1 MFHYIEGIVD
11 SLAPNLAVVDC
22 GGMGFALS
30 VSNNTLSSLNPGERA
45 RLYTYLYLREDAME
59 LFGFFDRQEK
69 ACFEK
74 LIGVSGVGPK
84 AALAVLSYNTPA
96 ALAFA
101 VAAGNEKALTVAP
114 GVGKRIAQRV
124 ILELKDKISKEMG
137 SSDYQPASGV
147 GGGFAGAGEG
157 SISDAMTALSVLGYS
172 SAEVAPVLKKLD
184 VKGMT
189 AEEIIKAV
197 LKHMVK

>member
-22 GGMGFALS
+22 GGMGFSLS
-30 VSNNTLSSLNPGERA
+30 VSNNTLAALNPGERA

-74 LIGVSGVGPK
+74 LIGVSGVGPR

-101 VAAGNEKALTVAP
+101 VAAGNEKALTVVP
-114 GVGKRIAQRV
+114 GIGKKIAQR
-124 ILELKDKISKEMG
+124 ILLELKDKLGDAAPAEGGISLPAG
-137 SSDYQPASGV
+137 DVPAASG
-147 GGGFAGAGEG
+147 
-157 SISDAMTALSVLGYS
+157 SALALAQAALAELGYRPQEITAALRS
-172 SAEVAPVLKKLD
+172 FDPE
-184 VKGMT
+184 GMKT
-189 AEEIIKAV
+189 EEIVRQCLRA
-197 LKHMVK
+197 MVMR